1 MKVTQNLQAW
11 EALLLTVKTGNVS
24 RTAILMEM
32 EISKVSRL
40 ISALEDELGFPLLDK
55 SNRPFKATKKCE
67 VIIEVVAPLI
77 QGFKQ
82 IENFSRGV
90 AKRIVFRIA
99 SPIEIAQ
106 EFYSEKLIAYSRTH
120 PQINFEIVPE
130 STVDDLLEGNVD
142 ILVSNKRPQNESG
155 LVIRPF
161 MTTSTPVL
169 CSPEYL
175 RRYGVPKTPDDLKN
189 HTGLLLKTQTHEP
202 TNLLYY
208 RGSDAA
214 LLKWKT
220 VFATHDQLTIKRLL
234 LNHQGISPD
243 LYFAHVIRE
252 LKSGELVP
260 ILKDW
265 ERKPW
270 EMSLITRQDRDL
282 ESPDLRNFVVW
293 WARSESASALDRIL
307 LGRKIIEE
315 AYKRTNEIINSLS

>member
-1 MKVTQNLQAW
+1 MRSDY
-11 EALLLTVKTGNVS
+11 G
-24 RTAILMEM
+24 
-32 EISKVSRL
+32 
-40 ISALEDELGFPLLDK
+40 
-55 SNRPFKATKKCE
+55 
-67 VIIEVVAPLI
+67 
-77 QGFKQ
+77 
-82 IENFSRGV
+82 SRGS
-90 AKRIVFRIA
+90 AYSRIQTDRKFFSEGGANRIVIRIA

-120 PQINFEIVPE
+120 PHINFEIVPE
-130 STVDDLLEGNVD
+130 STVDELLEGNVD
-142 ILVSNKRPQNESG
+142 ILVSNKRSQIESD

-175 RRYGVPKTPDDLKN
+175 RRYGVPKTPEDLKN
-189 HTGLLLKTQTHEP
+189 HTGLLLKTHTHEP

-208 RGSDAA
+208 RGSEAV

-234 LNHQGISPD
+234 LNHQGITPD
-243 LYFAHVIRE
+243 LYFAHVIHE
-252 LKSGELVP
+252 LKSGELIP

-307 LGRKIIEE
+307 LGRKIIGE
-315 AYKRTNEIINSLS
+315 AYKRTNEIIRSLS